1 MKKIFSDHFNGIIIV
16 IIINQLFYLAFPNFF
31 PSCFSSTSNFI
42 LLLCVFDIYNLIK
55 EWWINKNA

>member
-1 MKKIFSDHFNGIIIV
+1 MKKIFSDHFNGIIIL
-16 IIINQLFYLAFPNFF
+16 IIINQLFYLAFPNF